1 MSGLKMSSVNILYV
15 TCYISFF
22 LIVCLCQ
29 NNFLVYL
36 LRQRNKN
43 NGPSE
48 IGLKVVYL
56 HSVAIIV
63 APGPHMLAKNFLR
76 ETNSRMS
83 IFCG

>member
-1 MSGLKMSSVNILYV
+1 MSGLKMSNVNILNKCV
-15 TCYISFF
+15 TLVFF
-22 LIVCLCQ
+22 LTVCLCQ

-36 LRQRNKN
+36 LRQRNESS
-43 NGPSE
+43 GPSE

-56 HSVAIIV
+56 RSVAIIV
-63 APGPHMLAKNFLR
+63 APGPHMFAKNFLR